1 MATPLFIV
9 FEGIDGSGTTTQT
22 GKLADHI
29 LALGHG
35 VVRTRE
41 PGGTPLAER
50 IRTLVL
56 QPPEEEI
63 QFTAELLLYAASRAQ
78 HVATVIA
85 PSLAAGTPVVCD
97 RFTYSTVAYQGFGRQ
112 LDRPMVNELNELAC
126 MGTVPDL
133 TIFLEL
139 PAAESTRRRLER
151 EQRPDRLEAAG
162 AAFLERVRT
171 GYTELARTGDPA
183 TLAIDATA
191 DADAVAA
198 NIIAEVESRWPGFPY
213 RD

>member
-1 MATPLFIV
+1 MAAPLFIV

-22 GKLADHI
+22 GRMADHI
-29 LALGHG
+29 PALGHD

-50 IRTLVL
+50 IRALVL
-56 QPPEEEI
+56 EPTEEEVEP
-63 QFTAELLLYAASRAQ
+63 TAELLLYAASRAQ
-78 HVATVIA
+78 HVAKVIV
-85 PSLAAGTPVVCD
+85 PSLATGTPVVCD
-97 RFTYSTVAYQGFGRQ
+97 RFTCSTLAYQGFGRQ
-112 LDRPMVNELNELAC
+112 LDRLMVNELNELAC

-139 PAAESTRRRLER
+139 PAAESNRRRLER
-151 EQRPDRLEAAG
+151 EQQPDRLEAAG
-162 AAFLERVRT
+162 DAFLERVRT
-171 GYTELARTGDPA
+171 GYTELARTGDQA
-183 TLAIDATA
+183 TLIIDATA
-191 DADAVAA
+191 DADAVAT

>member
-1 MATPLFIV
+1 
-9 FEGIDGSGTTTQT
+9 
-22 GKLADHI
+22 
-29 LALGHG
+29 
-35 VVRTRE
+35 
-41 PGGTPLAER
+41 
-50 IRTLVL
+50 
-56 QPPEEEI
+56 
-63 QFTAELLLYAASRAQ
+63 
-78 HVATVIA
+78 
-85 PSLAAGTPVVCD
+85 
-97 RFTYSTVAYQGFGRQ
+97 
-112 LDRPMVNELNELAC
+112 MVNELNELAC

-171 GYTELARTGDPA
+171 GYPELARTGAPA

-191 DADAVAA
+191 DADTVAA